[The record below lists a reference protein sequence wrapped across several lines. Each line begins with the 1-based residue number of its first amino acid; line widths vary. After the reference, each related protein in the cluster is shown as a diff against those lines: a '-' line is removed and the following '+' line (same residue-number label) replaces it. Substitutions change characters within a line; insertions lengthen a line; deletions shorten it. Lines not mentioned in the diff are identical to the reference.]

1 MNITIHFS
9 IIEHQ
14 DHVALVR
21 TDIPFSVGGDVYERT
36 LPVIEALKSRQH
48 LGLLLDLRSV
58 AAGVGPDF
66 ERQITKFRR
75 EVTKGHPRIAF
86 LVETPLGRLQVS
98 RQLREDEA
106 GSHIRVFSDEK
117 PARDFARNVLDTS
130 PYGQP
135 R

>member
-9 IIEHQ
+9 IIEQ
-14 DHVALVR
+14 EDHVALVR
-21 TDIPFSVGGDVYERT
+21 TDVPFSVGGDVYERT
-36 LPVIEALKSRQH
+36 IPVIEALKSLQH
-48 LGLLLDLRSV
+48 LGLLVDLRSI

-86 LVETPLGRLQVS
+86 LVETAVGRLQVS
-98 RQLREDEA
+98 QQLREDEA
-106 GSHIRVFSDEK
+106 GSHIRVFSDEQ
-117 PARDFARNVLDTS
+117 PARDFARGALDTS
-130 PYGQP
+130 PYG